1 MATRTSELHLTEC
14 ESTMLSAR
22 GLLAGQ
28 DFLLVTSGTQT
39 GGKGTRGRA
48 WQSPPGNVY
57 MTVGIHRGRLPPER
71 LALLP
76 LELGLVLWEEAAAR
90 IDASLRRGL
99 TLKWPNDLLLDGR
112 KAAGML
118 MESHGDHLLCGVGV
132 NVAVAPEV
140 GDGGAPAA
148 RLADA
153 GVAPEDCRAF
163 AEGFYRRARAALE
176 DPGSF
181 DPEAVLMGW
190 QARCDWN
197 RAHRL
202 RDREGMPRVQPVM
215 LNRQGHLLVRKA
227 DGSTEWLVSDYL
239 V

>member
-1 MATRTSELHLTEC
+1 MAPDDSVYHLTDC
-14 ESTMLSAR
+14 ESTMVSAR
-22 GLLAGQ
+22 SLADDR
-28 DFLLVTSGTQT
+28 DFLLVTSESQS
-39 GGKGTRGRA
+39 GGRGTRGRA

-57 MTVGIHRGRLPPER
+57 MTVGIHRRRLPPER

-90 IDASLRRGL
+90 IEARLRRGL

-118 MESHGDHLLCGVGV
+118 MESHGEHLLCGVGV

-140 GDGGAPAA
+140 GDGGSPAA

-153 GVAPEDCRAF
+153 GMPAKDCRPF
-163 AEGFYRRARAALE
+163 AEGFYRRVRAALGDSGRFE
-176 DPGSF
+176 
-181 DPEAVLMGW
+181 PEAVLMGW
-190 QARCDWN
+190 QARSDWN

-202 RDREGMPRVQPVM
+202 RDRDGNPWVQPVS
-215 LNRQGHLLVRKA
+215 LNRQGHLLVRHA
-227 DGSTEWLVSDYL
+227 DGATEWLVSDYL
-239 V
+239 I